1 MPKVACTVLAAALLA
16 LGAGP
21 GAAQTSDPATAELL
35 ARQADAWDKAIVR
48 QDRAAIEG
56 NMTEDFRQIDGDG
69 DIENKASFVD
79 SLMSPKLRI
88 DPYTVEELEIRIYG
102 DVALLSGRA
111 RMTGA
116 YDGKPFRSHYRYIDV
131 YVRSGGQ
138 WRIASVQITR
148 LRP

>member
-1 MPKVACTVLAAALLA
+1 MFVRAGLAAALLA
-16 LGAGP
+16 FGAGL
-21 GAAQTSDPATAELL
+21 GAAQTADPATAELL
-35 ARQADAWDKAIVR
+35 ARQADAWDKAIAR

-69 DIENKASFVD
+69 DIENKTSFVD
-79 SLMSPKLRI
+79 GLMSSKLRI

-102 DVALLSGRA
+102 DVALLSGRT

-116 YDGKPFRSHYRYIDV
+116 YDGKPFRSHYRYIDI
-131 YVRSGGQ
+131 YVRKDGQ